1 MTKNDTRDTASISIE
16 GTGIEDHWVTS
27 DILGRVINGF
37 QDAVWIV
44 GFALENLSY
53 EERFR
58 ITNDLKKKYAI
69 KWGISKPG
77 SFVQPLKF
85 PTNQQAAIHTS
96 EILSAI
102 SSENFEGLRK
112 IMPDSRLRDKLYGA
126 ILNFLPRT
134 GEGWQMKYQHG
145 SCGALLDTKS
155 YQKVRVWRSEAL
167 SHQPSDD
174 ILTIKGD
181 LLRIDFEAK
190 RVEVRYPPTKRPLK
204 CYYLS
209 EIEDSIVESRKDLI
223 EVTGRFE
230 LDQDGHPERLA
241 EVSNIQ
247 PVDLSE
253 MVLSEDLEQDGRKLS
268 FNDSIAFTLKL
279 DEETKQFYTIED
291 DSIGI
296 SVSAHTREELMK
308 NLIEQFF
315 FLWDTYGNDQVDTS
329 LLTKGALSFRNEL
342 RKRFHET

>member
-1 MTKNDTRDTASISIE
+1 MTNKDMRDTASISIE
-16 GTGIEDHWVTS
+16 GSGVEDHWVTS

-44 GFALENLSY
+44 GFALENLSF

-58 ITNDLKKKYAI
+58 LTNDLKKNYAV

-77 SFVQPLKF
+77 SYVQPLRF
-85 PTNQQAAIHTS
+85 PANPQTAVHTS
-96 EILSAI
+96 EILAAI
-102 SSENFEGLRK
+102 SSENFEGFKK
-112 IMPDSRLRDKLYGA
+112 IMPDSRLRDKLYRA

-134 GEGWQMKYQHG
+134 GEGWQMKYQHR
-145 SCGALLDTKS
+145 SSATLLDVKS
-155 YQKVRVWRSEAL
+155 YQKVLTWRSESL
-167 SHQPSDD
+167 SHRPSDD

-230 LDQDGHPERLA
+230 LDQEGYPERLA

-253 MVLSEDLEQDGRKLS
+253 MVLPKNLEQTGRKL
-268 FNDSIAFTLKL
+268 NLVHPMAFALRL

-308 NLIEQFF
+308 NLIEQLF
-315 FLWDTYGNDQVDTS
+315 FLWDTYGSDQVDTD
-329 LLTKGALSFRNEL
+329 LLTKGALNFRKEL
-342 RKRFHET
+342 CKRFQET